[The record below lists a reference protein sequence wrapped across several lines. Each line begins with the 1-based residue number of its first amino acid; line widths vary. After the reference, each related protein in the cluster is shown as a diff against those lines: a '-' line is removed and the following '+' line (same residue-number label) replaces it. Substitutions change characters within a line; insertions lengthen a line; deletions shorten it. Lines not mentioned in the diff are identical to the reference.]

1 VRRTKSAPASASAS
15 ALVAACCV
23 FLAVPSLAAAQTH
36 GSLGV
41 GPALL
46 LTGDRG
52 DATRV
57 TVAAEVLGLGPA
69 GRFGGGLA
77 LHALGGP
84 DRLGVAALRLSMQA
98 GAAPPKLWLRLHGE
112 LGLAVD
118 DRAPMA
124 GLGLTATLR
133 IWRAAAVVFDGNA
146 HLVIDG
152 VPDTRLAVSGAV
164 LAAIAW

>member
-1 VRRTKSAPASASAS
+1 MRESASGS
-15 ALVAACCV
+15 ATATATLLLAA
-23 FLAVPSLAAAQTH
+23 LLSLPSLASADTH
-36 GSLGV
+36 GSVGI

-77 LHALGGP
+77 LHAIGGP
-84 DRLGVAALRLSMQA
+84 DRLGVAALRVSMQA

-118 DRAPMA
+118 DRDPMA
-124 GLGLTATLR
+124 GLGFTATLR
-133 IWRAAAVVFDGNA
+133 LWRVAAVVFDGNA

-152 VPDTRLAVSGAV
+152 VAETRLAVSGAV
-164 LAAIAW
+164 LAALAW